1 MPCPFF
7 KNQKLNT
14 MSLTRIKTMYDIVK
28 LLLQNNIN
36 MRDDD
41 NLLVSKIW
49 GFTLVDMDIK
59 PSQNTMTLFLQMYRD
74 GKLPNADIITR
85 ARRKVQE
92 ECVDLRGSK
101 WEERHKEAK
110 NVQDNIV
117 S

>member
-1 MPCPFF
+1 
-7 KNQKLNT
+7 

-59 PSQNTMTLFLQMYRD
+59 PSQHTMTLFLQILLLVMEVH
-74 GKLPNADIITR
+74 LQII
-85 ARRKVQE
+85 
-92 ECVDLRGSK
+92 L
-101 WEERHKEAK
+101 
-110 NVQDNIV
+110 IV
-117 S
+117 LYL